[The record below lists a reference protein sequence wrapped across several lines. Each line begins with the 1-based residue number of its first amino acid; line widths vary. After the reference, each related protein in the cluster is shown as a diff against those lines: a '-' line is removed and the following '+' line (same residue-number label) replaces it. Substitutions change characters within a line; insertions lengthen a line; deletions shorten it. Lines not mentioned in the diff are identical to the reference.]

1 MAVKTLYFKEHEGIV
16 HNPIGQLSS
25 VPSVPWWTTYGSQ
38 SVYGESCGL
47 VKASSIEQSS
57 TGGDQ
62 LTAMK
67 QASRCT
73 EKGLDKGNTTQF
85 TIFPGDCKTSDEGQK
100 SPQTAISLQTTLP
113 EYRSHIDLGFGQPM
127 ICAKYPHM
135 DHCYGVFST
144 YGPQISGRI
153 MLPMNITTDDGPIFV
168 NPKQYHGI
176 IRRRKTRAKAV
187 LLENKSTRKR
197 KILVFLKMEVPLPEV
212 LFFSTALHAPFTP
225 SSCNATTKGN
235 WWPFLEHKDFQNG
248 IHEIEAKKATG
259 GKIFQ
264 PTGSQSSEVL
274 QSDSGTLN
282 SSKEANGGGSNLSG
296 SEVTRILQVQ
306 RTVLIGEFFLLPPI
320 GTTKVEVKKL
330 CNLRKE
336 IMDHLVIA
344 CAVL

>member
-25 VPSVPWWTTYGSQ
+25 VPSVPWWSTFGSQ

-62 LTAMK
+62 LTAIK

-153 MLPMNITTDDGPIFV
+153 MLPMNMTTDDGPIFV

-197 KILVFLKMEVPLPEV
+197 KPYMHL
-212 LFFSTALHAPFTP
+212 SRHLHAMRRPRGT
-225 SSCNATTKGN
+225 GGR
-235 WWPFLEHKDFQNG
+235 FLNTQTSKNG

-296 SEVTRILQVQ
+296 SEVTSMYTRRDLDHCSLNRLTSQVQ
-306 RTVLIGEFFLLPPI
+306 SFSIMMDSGHSIVMPS
-320 GTTKVEVKKL
+320 KWVAAADNC
-330 CNLRKE
+330 CNLK
-336 IMDHLVIA
+336 V
-344 CAVL
+344 